1 MKVWKNKKN
10 KIKIVLQFMED
21 KLIPDKFFYNNKDNK
36 YNYSQ
41 PTENCLQKISLRI
54 AL

>member
-21 KLIPDKFFYNNKDNK
+21 KLIPDNFFTTTKIKNKIIHN
-36 YNYSQ
+36 Q
-41 PTENCLQKISLRI
+41 HKIVCRKSVKQ
-54 AL
+54 